1 MPLTLEQFATEH
13 LPKLGLPW
21 PMPPAPVEVK
31 AKPHLP
37 RLPVRLVLWNV
48 YGTLLNV
55 PGGELWFDD
64 PRDGLFNAML
74 PALGKTLQAFKMW
87 QSMSRKPGD
96 PAEQLREMYLRT
108 LTQVKFAGSGG
119 EKHPEVS
126 SERIWEEIVNKLFKK
141 DYQIDVGTY
150 GPQPEFVRKLAY
162 FFHASLQGCGAYPG
176 ALDAVKAV
184 EAAGLPQG
192 LFGDGQ
198 TFTPTQVVKAM
209 RADDPAFEV
218 GRYFPANLVV
228 LSVERKARKP
238 SDTMFKAAVD
248 AARARGVSPGDI
260 LHVGSSMARDLIP
273 AKKLGMKTALFAGDK
288 ASLAATADQ
297 MRDPAAKPD
306 ALLTELPQIADVVG

>member
-1 MPLTLEQFATEH
+1 MPLTLEQYATEH

-21 PMPPAPVEVK
+21 PLPPEPQPVK

-37 RLPVRLVLWNV
+37 RLAVKLVYWNV

-64 PRDGLFNAML
+64 PRDGILNAMH

-96 PAEQLREMYLRT
+96 PAEQLKEMYLRT
-108 LTQVKFAGSGG
+108 LTQVKMAGSGG
-119 EKHPEVS
+119 EKLPEVA

-141 DYQIDVGTY
+141 DYQIDVATY

-176 ALDAVKAV
+176 AADAVKAV
-184 EAAGLPQG
+184 EAAGLAQG

-198 TFTPTQVVKAM
+198 TFTTAQVAKAFK
-209 RADDPAFEV
+209 ADDPGFEV
-218 GRYFPANLVV
+218 GRYFPASLVV
-228 LSVERKARKP
+228 LSAEKKARKP
-238 SDTMFKAAVD
+238 SDTLFKAAVD
-248 AARARGVSPGDI
+248 AAAARGVRPADI
-260 LHVGSSMARDLIP
+260 LHVGSSVARDLVP
-273 AKKLGMKTALFAGDK
+273 AKKYGMKTALFAGDK
-288 ASLAATADQ
+288 HSLVATADQ
-297 MRDPAAKPD
+297 MKDAATKPD
-306 ALLTELPQIADVVG
+306 ALLTELSQIADVVG